1 MYVNV
6 STEVGDQKATIQPE
20 FQSHD
25 DTWKLPG
32 RVTFGFN
39 AALFAFLAITSFLQF
54 LASDRAPLF
63 PLDGLILTTLLDA
76 VRFLAVALITA
87 WFVQAFW
94 RRLISSVFA
103 VRYIGFQEALA
114 IVLMLGVL
122 FAR

>member
-1 MYVNV
+1 MYVNA
-6 STEVGDQKATIQPE
+6 STEVGDQKATVQPE

-25 DTWKLPG
+25 DSWKLPA
-32 RVTFGFN
+32 RVTVGFN

-54 LASDRAPLF
+54 LASDPRQAPLF
-63 PLDGLILTTLLDA
+63 PLDGLIFTTLLDA

-103 VRYIGFQEALA
+103 VRYIGFQECSPS
-114 IVLMLGVL
+114 
-122 FAR
+122 F

>member
-1 MYVNV
+1 MPR
-6 STEVGDQKATIQPE
+6 SSLSW
-20 FQSHD
+20 QSRRSFSSS
-25 DTWKLPG
+25 LP
-32 RVTFGFN
+32 T
-39 AALFAFLAITSFLQF
+39 A
-54 LASDRAPLF
+54 APLF
-63 PLDGLILTTLLDA
+63 PLHGLILTTLLDA

>member
-54 LASDRAPLF
+54 LASD
-63 PLDGLILTTLLDA
+63 A
-76 VRFLAVALITA
+76 VRVLAVALITA